1 MSAAFIRRLRT
12 PGSSDRSSVGP
23 ALGEH
28 DIILGVSNMGCTGRQ
43 TLPVFTEADVETYLS
58 RDGPEGGCNLCNRR
72 RQAGRLHWC
81 A

>member
-43 TLPVFTEADVETYLS
+43 TLNASF
-58 RDGPEGGCNLCNRR
+58 DGNRLCRNVLVSVKGRSFPQIFAVSAKAGG
-72 RQAGRLHWC
+72 
-81 A
+81 